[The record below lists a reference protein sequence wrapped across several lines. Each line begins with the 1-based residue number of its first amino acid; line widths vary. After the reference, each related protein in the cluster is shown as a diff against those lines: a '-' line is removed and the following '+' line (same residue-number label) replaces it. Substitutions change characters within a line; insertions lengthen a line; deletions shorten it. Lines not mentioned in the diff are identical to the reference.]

1 MVLCSSV
8 VFWKNSETGQE
19 KYKLWSKL
27 LHFSEGQFLIYKKRD
42 NIRDLSGLLWVFIT
56 KKLIYD
62 IQQIYNKCQLP
73 TFQLSKPLC
82 IYNLN
87 GNFST

>member
-1 MVLCSSV
+1 MRQGR
-8 VFWKNSETGQE
+8 KNTNFGAS
-19 KYKLWSKL
+19 Y
-27 LHFSEGQFLIYKKRD
+27 FIFLRVNFFIYKKRD

-82 IYNLN
+82 ISNLN